1 MAALGFLFST
11 ALCRLH
17 APLAVRRPEITIHSG
32 DSGRAPK
39 SALLLVACGLEQ
51 SRARLE
57 IAAAA
62 LVDFLGGFL
71 LLVLQ
76 IGQIRL
82 AEGAA
87 DGLEVELDVALLVL
101 GEHAQQEAAELL
113 AARTAQAM

>member
-1 MAALGFLFST
+1 M
-11 ALCRLH
+11 
-17 APLAVRRPEITIHSG
+17 
-32 DSGRAPK
+32 
-39 SALLLVACGLEQ
+39 
-51 SRARLE
+51 
-57 IAAAA
+57 
-62 LVDFLGGFL
+62 DFLGGFL

-113 AARTAQAM
+113 AARTAQAMAPPDRADAMLAAIAFLRQEAKLLAERVRQA